1 MSGEALVLVV
11 DDDPGTRK
19 VARANLSLEGF
30 EVAIASSAAE
40 ALTRLSELDPL
51 ALVTDLKLG
60 DLDGIALMDRAHEIH
75 PALPV
80 VLVTGNATVETA
92 VQAMRKG
99 ALHYLV
105 KPIRYDE
112 LALVLRH
119 AVAGERARREVARLR
134 GELERAAGFDEM
146 VGSSPEIRRIFA
158 LLEQVAPT
166 DATVLIRGETGT
178 GKELV
183 ARALH
188 RRSPRHDRTFVAV
201 NCSAVPRELM
211 ESEFFG
217 HEKGAFT
224 GAVARRLGRFE
235 QAEGSTLFL
244 DEVGEL
250 DLSLQAKLL
259 RVLQERE
266 FTRVGASRPTA
277 VDVRIVAATNRDLGA
292 LVKEGRFRDDLFY
305 RLDVIPLRL
314 PPLRERPADLP
325 LLLQHFLRGFA
336 AQHGKEPRPAPPE
349 ILQAAQAYA
358 WPGNVRELRNLC
370 ERAVLVGWEAVAPM
384 LSVPSP
390 TAASTAALVDLDR
403 PFLAAKQGL
412 VERFEREYFSRLLQ
426 RHKGKVGEVA
436 RAAGIAERNLYE
448 KMKQLGLS
456 RDDYRG

>member
-11 DDDPGTRK
+11 DDDPSTRK

-60 DLDGIALMDRAHEIH
+60 DLDGIALMDRARELR
-75 PALPV
+75 PDLPV

-99 ALHYLV
+99 ALHYLT

-119 AVAGERARREVARLR
+119 AVAGERTRREVARLR

-158 LLEQVAPT
+158 LVEQVAPT

-188 RRSPRHDRTFVAV
+188 RRSARRARPFVAV

-224 GAVARRLGRFE
+224 GAVARRVGRFE

-277 VDVRIVAATNRDLGA
+277 ADVRIVAATNRDLSA
-292 LVKEGRFRDDLFY
+292 LVKEGRFRDDLYY

-314 PPLRERPADLP
+314 PALRERPADLP
-325 LLLQHFLRGFA
+325 LLLQHFLHTFA
-336 AQHGKEPRPAPPE
+336 DQHGKEPRPAPPE
-349 ILQAAQAYA
+349 VLQAAQSYA

-384 LSVPSP
+384 LSLPSP

-403 PFLAAKQGL
+403 PFLEAKQGL

>member
-60 DLDGIALMDRAHEIH
+60 DLDGIALMDRAHEIR

-158 LLEQVAPT
+158 LVEQVAPT

-188 RRSPRHDRTFVAV
+188 RRSARRDRPFVAV

-224 GAVARRLGRFE
+224 GAVARRIGRFE

-266 FTRVGASRPTA
+266 FTRVGASRPNS
-277 VDVRIVAATNRDLGA
+277 VDVRIVAATNRDLAA

-325 LLLQHFLRGFA
+325 LLLQHFLRTFA
-336 AQHGKEPRPAPPE
+336 GQHGKEPRPAPPE

-403 PFLAAKQGL
+403 PFLEAKQGL

>member
-19 VARANLSLEGF
+19 VARANLGLEGF
-30 EVAIASSAAE
+30 EVAIAASAAE

-60 DLDGIALMDRAHEIH
+60 DLDGIALMDRAHELR
-75 PALPV
+75 PELPV

-134 GELERAAGFDEM
+134 GELERVAGFDEM
-146 VGSSPEIRRIFA
+146 VGSSPEIRRIFS
-158 LLEQVAPT
+158 LVEQVAPT

-188 RRSPRHDRTFVAV
+188 RRSARRSRPFVAV

-224 GAVARRLGRFE
+224 GATARRMGRFE

-266 FTRVGASRPTA
+266 FTRVGAARPTPA
-277 VDVRIVAATNRDLGA
+277 DVRIVAATNRDLAA
-292 LVKEGRFRDDLFY
+292 LVKEGRFRDDLYY

-314 PPLRERPADLP
+314 PALRERPADLP
-325 LLLQHFLRGFA
+325 LLLQHFLRAFA
-336 AQHGKEPRPAPPE
+336 SQHGKEPRPAPPE
-349 ILQAAQAYA
+349 VLQAAQAYA

-384 LSVPSP
+384 LCLPSP

-403 PFLAAKQGL
+403 PFLEAKQGL

>member
-60 DLDGIALMDRAHEIH
+60 DLDGIALMDRAHEIR
-75 PALPV
+75 PDLPV

-158 LLEQVAPT
+158 LVEQVAPT

-188 RRSPRHDRTFVAV
+188 RRSPRRDRPFVAV
-201 NCSAVPRELM
+201 NCSAIPGELM

-224 GAVARRLGRFE
+224 GAVARRAGRFE

-266 FTRVGASRPTA
+266 FTRVGASRPTS

-292 LVKEGRFRDDLFY
+292 QVKEGRFRDDLFY

-325 LLLQHFLRGFA
+325 LLLQHFLRSFA

-403 PFLAAKQGL
+403 PFLLAKQGL